1 MSTRSIIARKT
12 EEGFEGT
19 YHHWDGYPSGLGYS
33 LWHIYKSIAIDQ
45 EGSLEDMLDLLID
58 AHPTGWSSIN
68 GVDWTQPIG
77 YVSDYAEGK
86 ARNAPMCF
94 CHGDRQ
100 ETVDEPFTN
109 LTNCG
114 AEFAY
119 AFEKDKEKETD
130 LMHIYEKQYDDGS
143 HAMEFFRMTN
153 PDGAWQLVET
163 VDILERKEPYWKGIG
178 SWGAE

>member
-33 LWHIYKSIAIDQ
+33 LWHIYKSIAVDQ
-45 EGSLEDMLDLLID
+45 EGTLEDMLDLLID

-77 YVSDYAEGK
+77 YVSDYARGK
-86 ARNAPMCF
+86 EMNAPQCF
-94 CHGDRQ
+94 CHGDRAEEGWVANQ
-100 ETVDEPFTN
+100 DSK
-109 LTNCG
+109 CG

-119 AFEKDKEKETD
+119 AFEKDVANETD
-130 LMHIYEKQYDDGS
+130 LMHIYEKQTDDGT
-143 HAMEFFRMTN
+143 HVMEMFGMTAE
-153 PDGAWQLVET
+153 D
-163 VDILERKEPYWKGIG
+163 G
-178 SWGAE
+178 SWKLIKTLDLLSDEQINWNNVGSWDTA